1 MEGSDV
7 RFQSQERGEL
17 GDGISAEGRRLLLG
31 SMLRVFSY
39 RYRRGK
45 LVRRDDL
52 RQLLTL
58 ADDAYEPPPT
68 PGGDE

>member
-1 MEGSDV
+1 MEVYDV
-7 RFQSQERGEL
+7 RSQSQERGEL
-17 GDGISAEGRRLLLG
+17 GSGLSAEGRRLLLG

-52 RQLLTL
+52 RQLLAL
-58 ADDAYEPPPT
+58 ADDAYGPHPAS
-68 PGGDE
+68 GGHV